1 MRKLKLKG
9 KDFTY
14 YGFQVLRKPV
24 KWFLKSK
31 LNINLVVN
39 EAQDDKGPFFI
50 TGNHV
55 TAFDP
60 IISLVYVK
68 PLVKFV
74 AADANLDNWIK
85 KFFFKLARVIP
96 IRKRSS
102 DISTI
107 RRLLDEVKAG
117 NAVGLYPEGGRTWH
131 GETDELISSTA
142 KLIKM
147 LGIRVYSQKLKGA
160 YMSSPRWGK
169 HIYKGRV
176 DVYIEKI
183 LTEEDIERM
192 STNEILDVLKQ
203 ELYHNDYEYQREV
216 MTPLKGIDRAE
227 YIERLIFVCPKCERI
242 HTFMSQIDEFKCKA
256 CGAKG
261 RVNQY
266 GFIEGEFPFDN
277 LVDWHHYQM
286 DFLHKYLEA
295 NYLDPISL
303 YDVRIKQVDEFGNKK
318 KRLGN
323 MIIEQDKV
331 KIEYPDEIIELD
343 FSKISEPSITFKNT
357 LIFYVEK
364 TRYEMVIE
372 PFLHNNASI
381 VYIREVIDLMRRKK

>member
-176 DVYIEKI
+176 DVYIENI

-266 GFIEGEFPFDN
+266 GFIEGDFPFDN

-286 DFLHKYLEA
+286 DFLHKYLET
-295 NYLDPISL
+295 NCLDPISL

>member
-256 CGAKG
+256 CGKKG

-286 DFLHKYLEA
+286 DFLHKYLET
-295 NYLDPISL
+295 NCLDPISL

>member
-286 DFLHKYLEA
+286 DFLHKYLET
-295 NYLDPISL
+295 NCLDPISL

>member
-1 MRKLKLKG
+1 LRKLKLKG

-286 DFLHKYLEA
+286 DFLHKYLET
-295 NYLDPISL
+295 NCLNPILL

>member
-1 MRKLKLKG
+1 MRKLKLKR
-9 KDFTY
+9 KDFTF

-24 KWFLKSK
+24 EWFLKAK
-31 LNINLVVN
+31 LNINLVQN
-39 EAQDDKGPFFI
+39 DAKDDKGPFLI

-96 IRKRSS
+96 IRKRAT
-102 DISTI
+102 DVSTI

-131 GETDELISSTA
+131 GETDELIASTA
-142 KLIKM
+142 KLIKL
-147 LGIRVYSQKLKGA
+147 LGLRVYSQKLKGA
-160 YMSSPRWGK
+160 YVSSPRWGK
-169 HIYKGRV
+169 HLYKGRI
-176 DVYIEKI
+176 DVFIEKI

-192 STNEILDVLKQ
+192 STEEILEVLTKA
-203 ELYHNDYEYQREV
+203 LYHNDYEYQREV
-216 MTPLKGIDRAE
+216 MVPLKGIDRAE
-227 YIERLIFVCPKCERI
+227 YIERLLFVCPKCKRI

-261 RVNQY
+261 KVNQY
-266 GFIEGEFPFDN
+266 GFLEGDFPFDN

-286 DFLHKYLEA
+286 DFLRQYLE
-295 NYLDPISL
+295 NNTLDPITL
-303 YDVRIKQVDEFGNKK
+303 YDVRVKWIDELGNKK

-323 MIIEQDKV
+323 VIITQE
-331 KIEYPDEIIELD
+331 KIQIEFESETLD
-343 FSKISEPSITFKNT
+343 LHYNTISEPSITFKNT
-357 LIFYVEK
+357 IIFYDDK

-372 PFLHNNASI
+372 PYLHNNASI
-381 VYIREVIDLMRRKK
+381 VYIKEVINLLRRKR